1 MPTEVHPTAII
12 ETGAELAAGVR
23 VGPYAYIGAQVKLG
37 EGTVVMHH
45 ATVDG
50 ATTMGAQNE
59 VHPYAYIGGKSHD
72 KKYEGGV
79 QRIEIGDHNTFR
91 EYVTVHCAT
100 AEGLLTRLGHHNL
113 ILAYS
118 HVAHKCEIGDHLVM
132 SSHAALG
139 GHVEVGNHVNIGW
152 GVGVHQFCRVGD
164 YAMLGAASKVVQ
176 DVPPFL
182 IADGNPAV
190 CRTINKVGLER
201 ANFGS
206 DEIACIRRLFKR
218 FYKDGHNTTQAIQ
231 SLQDSGDINESRAR
245 EFLQFVQNSERGLA

>member
-1 MPTEVHPTAII
+1 MATEVHPTAII
-12 ETGAELAAGVR
+12 ETGAELAEGVT

-37 EGTVVMHH
+37 ANSTVLHH

-50 ATTMGAQNE
+50 ATHMGAQNE

-72 KKYEGGV
+72 KKFRGGV
-79 QRIEIGDHNTFR
+79 QRIEIGDHNIFR

-100 AEGLLTRLGHHNL
+100 AEDLLTRLGNHNL

-118 HVAHKCEIGDHLVM
+118 HVAHECQIGDHLIM

-139 GHVEVGNHVNIGW
+139 GHVEVGDHANIGW

-164 YAMLGAASKVVQ
+164 HAMLGAASKVVQ

-190 CRTINKVGLER
+190 CRTINKVGMER
-201 ANFGS
+201 AGFDADAIS
-206 DEIACIRRLFKR
+206 RIRRVFKK
-218 FYKDGHNTTQAIQ
+218 FYREGLNNSQALEAV
-231 SLQDSGDINESRAR
+231 SVSEEAQDPHVTA
-245 EFLQFVQNSERGLA
+245 FLGFVKGSERGLA

>member
-1 MPTEVHPTAII
+1 MSTEVHPTAII
-12 ETGAELAAGVR
+12 ETGAELADAVT
-23 VGPYAYIGAQVKLG
+23 VGAYAYIGAQVKLG
-37 EGTVVMHH
+37 KGTAVMHH

-50 ATTMGAQNE
+50 ATTMGEENE

-72 KKYEGGV
+72 KKYNGGV
-79 QRIEIGDHNTFR
+79 QRIEIGDRNIFR
-91 EYVTVHCAT
+91 EYTTVHCAT
-100 AEGLLTRLGHHNL
+100 AENLLTQLGHDNL

-118 HVAHKCEIGDHLVM
+118 HIAHECQVGDHLVM

-190 CRTINKVGLER
+190 CRAINKIGLER
-201 ANFGS
+201 AGFDS
-206 DEIACIRRLFKR
+206 ESIQRIRRIFKA
-218 FYKDGHNTTQAIQ
+218 FYKKGLNNSQAIEAVNAMEDADHADIAQFIDFVRQ
-231 SLQDSGDINESRAR
+231 SK
-245 EFLQFVQNSERGLA
+245 RGLA